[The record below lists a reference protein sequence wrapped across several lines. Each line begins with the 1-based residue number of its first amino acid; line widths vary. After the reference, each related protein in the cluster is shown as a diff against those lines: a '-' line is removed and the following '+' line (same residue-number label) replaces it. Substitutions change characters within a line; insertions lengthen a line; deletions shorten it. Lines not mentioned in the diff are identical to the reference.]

1 MRLLIHFLVILYF
14 GYKLGKFFF
23 FFSFNSS
30 HVGHTS
36 WMHPYFLKIIKFMI
50 VCCNSHIIIGH
61 SEIDGVKKLMFIG
74 KNCIIHLNAPNPIL
88 LKTHFTKQF
97 RRNPPNLN

>member
-1 MRLLIHFLVILYF
+1 MRLLVYFLVILYF
-14 GYKLGKFFF
+14 GYKLGKSCF
-23 FFSFNSS
+23 FFSFNSW

-36 WMHPYFLKIIKFMI
+36 WMDPYFLKTIKCMI
-50 VCCNSHIIIGH
+50 VCCNSQIIIDH

-74 KNCIIHLNAPNPIL
+74 KNCIIHLNAPAPIL

-97 RRNPPNLN
+97 GRNPPNLN